1 MKKIYFVLLS
11 LAFVFCLASCRKE
24 TTTETPTTVVTK
36 AAPTISGAHDV
47 ELELN
52 ERYIPMAGI
61 SAVDADGNDL
71 TDDVVYNGDVDTSK
85 AGVYHATFSVTD
97 SNGNTASVTITVT
110 VVSSDKDA
118 PVLSGVSDIEIP
130 VTSEFDPMQGV
141 SAIDTVDGDLTDKV
155 QVEGTVDTKN
165 LGTQTLKY
173 TVTDE
178 AGNKAERSR
187 VVRVTEGR
195 FVFEEVS
202 EENKVTCD
210 PADLNGV
217 YTFVLI
223 KVKYAITEAG
233 DVTVALGEYS
243 VTHHHDAAGEFEAYV
258 RADEALT
265 DQAVTLTGATFVQLM
280 VAGCPDI
287 TAPVITGEFN
297 QTFMVSKD
305 HKDLAAQ
312 FVSEMAEA
320 VARDDTD
327 GFITK
332 DCYMEYP
339 EGFDWD
345 STEEQTAYFCAKDQA
360 GNETKKEVKVVVA
373 AETKLADM
381 LPVGE
386 GPDSGHDNNPQILM
400 YRNMT
405 MTKQADGT
413 ILLSGMQSGGYASH
427 QMIKYDLS
435 NLSYGNT
442 YMLKL
447 TAKFLPGESEQLTQA
462 VGYRIGQSLDAAPWY
477 VEFGGFSYDYFNLTP
492 EETTTYHVFKYNV
505 TAEEAALQGGVSGE
519 AMEFQFGNTTYYT
532 IYDVVLVSFELYL
545 ISNEN
550 QAPVLNRNNALPTIL
565 VKGEEAP
572 DLTKYFTSYD
582 VEDGTPEIVITGA
595 VDMSKKG
602 TYPVTFTATDSEGK
616 TTSVTLNFE
625 VLNEAD
631 TIAPEIKWESPYPD
645 QLPALPEEIVIGE
658 YPYSTETLKNG
669 FILGL
674 KITDK
679 KDGETIEMAAKDASI
694 NWGGFDVEKPGK
706 YTIRVTAT
714 DDSGNSTTESFVI
727 KVVKEKEQ
735 EQSELT
741 LVTEL
746 KPTESACENLSF
758 EENDGIVKLTP
769 TSVESA
775 WASFNKV
782 KYTITSNL
790 EVGKTYRF
798 VLEAKADAARDI
810 AISVGGNYWPNN
822 ENLAKLICDL
832 GTEFKTFALDF
843 EYTGQTPTGVAV
855 SVVELEFQAGKA
867 DEFTGE
873 QSTTNSVYVKSFAL
887 YEVTPVE
894 KEKVE
899 LVTELKPT
907 ESACENLSFEENDG
921 IVKLTPTSVESAWA
935 SFNKVKYTITSNL
948 EVGKTYRFVLEA
960 KADAARD
967 IAISVGGNYWPN
979 NENLAKLICDL
990 GTEFKTFA
998 LDFEYTGQ
1006 TPTGVAVSVVE
1017 LEFQA
1022 GKADEFTGEQSTT
1035 NSVYVKSFALYEVTN
1050 AQSHEE
1056 PEEPADPEGCLANA
1070 LKATAYSD
1078 GSAIQMTKNEDGS
1091 YSVQSINAKWF
1102 GWKNFNVPAEAKYLV
1117 LVIDAK
1123 TSIQYKIDDAENK
1136 YDTAAK
1142 RTKTLNGEET
1152 IVYTIAD
1159 VISDPTQVKKIVIW
1173 VFDETNPTI
1182 TVKAAYF
1189 AATDPTTAQEPEEPE
1204 TPAEPTKANL
1214 LIDFEDGAGVSG
1226 ASYDNDKWSQEKYQD
1241 DAWKSMSGQM
1251 NSRTKVTKVANV
1263 VGTSVTTRYTYSDGD
1278 SLGLANHLSIEMGNY
1293 WDPKQ
1298 PISMKLILID
1308 KSGNSIYLLGSQNDW
1323 NSVPVGETLVKSEFS
1338 FDEAEI
1344 AGIRIVLKN
1353 ASGNYYLYLD
1363 NIELKYVEAEEPE
1376 EPETPA
1382 EPTKANLTLDF
1393 EDGSGNSEYT
1403 SSKWAREKYNW
1414 NSAENKG
1421 EWVVMSGQMNSRTKV
1436 SKVVNVVGTSVP
1448 TRFTYSDGDS
1458 LGLANYLSI
1467 EIGNY
1472 YSGAT
1477 STNMKLIL
1485 INKEGQNIYLL
1496 GGESEWY
1503 SLPAGTD
1510 LVKYEFLFAEAE
1522 IAGIRIALKEKSGSF
1537 YTYLDN
1543 ITLKDLD
1550 TTEAYEASIMGKKV
1564 VLSTVDNKNYVELS
1578 CADLGVKL
1586 MLKSEINNETG
1597 AVVLKD
1603 ALNDGAQLTLNG
1615 QADAN
1620 HNITITSAEGS
1631 FTYKDLF
1638 VNAVFAPIVAE

>member
-887 YEVTPVE
+887 YEVT
-894 KEKVE
+894 
-899 LVTELKPT
+899 
-907 ESACENLSFEENDG
+907 
-921 IVKLTPTSVESAWA
+921 
-935 SFNKVKYTITSNL
+935 
-948 EVGKTYRFVLEA
+948 
-960 KADAARD
+960 
-967 IAISVGGNYWPN
+967 
-979 NENLAKLICDL
+979 
-990 GTEFKTFA
+990 
-998 LDFEYTGQ
+998 
-1006 TPTGVAVSVVE
+1006 
-1017 LEFQA
+1017 
-1022 GKADEFTGEQSTT
+1022 
-1035 NSVYVKSFALYEVTN
+1035 N